1 MEAFNSFQPV
11 FNNLWIILSYIHR
24 KNMETA
30 LTIVRYKKRYVYFAL
45 VAMALFH
52 IPLLL
57 QKKIRFYKLMGCGKG
72 GSFSILPD
80 WQQWAVLVVKESIHK
95 EVSQQQGLND
105 QLRVI
110 YGSWITR
117 WWRFWGCETLTVLLQ
132 PLESKGTWDGKTV
145 FGPFTV
151 QKDFTGPIA
160 VLTRASIRLS
170 KLRRFWKFVAPT
182 GAEIAEANGL
192 IFSQGIGEAPWIRQA
207 TFSVWESKE
216 AMKSFAY
223 KRKNHVE
230 VIQLTHKE
238 RWYAEEMFVRF
249 ALLATMGSL
258 KGRNPVGK
266 AFDASAEIM

>member
-1 MEAFNSFQPV
+1 
-11 FNNLWIILSYIHR
+11 
-24 KNMETA
+24 META

-52 IPLLL
+52 LPLLL

-80 WQQWAVLVVKESIHK
+80 WQQWAVLVVKESILQD
-95 EVSQQQGLND
+95 VSQKHTLKE
-105 QLRVI
+105 QLSVI
-110 YGSWITR
+110 YGSWLPR

-132 PLESKGTWDGKTV
+132 PLEGKGSWDGKAA
-145 FGPFTV
+145 FGSFTV

-160 VLTRASIRLS
+160 VLTRASIRLT
-170 KLRRFWKFVAPT
+170 KLHRFWKFVAPT
-182 GAEIAEANGL
+182 GSEIAEANGL
-192 IFSQGIGEAPWIRQA
+192 IFSQGIGEAPWVRQA

-216 AMKSFAY
+216 AMKAFAY

-238 RWYAEEMFVRF
+238 RWYSEEMFVRF
-249 ALLATMGSL
+249 ALLKTMGTL
-258 KGRNPVGK
+258 QGQNPVAK
-266 AFDASAEIM
+266 AFAASAEIM